1 MLIRAKTGAFCDRLP
16 ASSVDTIDIHK
27 RYQRNYLGCRNCNV
41 GAQVCSRTNATKTHM
56 AEQLYF
62 IYGLAFFSL
71 AIASLL
77 EMRES
82 SELPLGRQLPWL
94 ALFGLMHSAVEWC
107 DMFLLRSPSPDYEN
121 ALLLTRTILL
131 PLSAVML
138 IRFGIGLLAEVG
150 PLPNWTSFAHAVL
163 FVPAMLLVAYAL
175 VVITTETHPERTAD
189 TWSRYLL
196 FLPGGLM
203 TSLGFARHWFKAPQR
218 ATNRRYRW
226 LLVAAGAS
234 FLYAITAGLIV
245 ERGPYGLAPWVNY
258 EAIERLTR
266 VPIQLWRT
274 VAGVTLTGAVIR
286 ALGLFAAE
294 RRHQINLLQRE
305 RERAQH
311 AALLAQR
318 DARQIAERWSE
329 TLVQISRQISTLEPL
344 EDILTAIVDRGRVLL
359 RANAAALALWDENY
373 EKLMVKAFASA
384 TEKGMLDRPV
394 TQPLIIDTV
403 RARRA
408 SLLPSGDG
416 WYCDVL
422 DSEVRSAA
430 IVPLTFEGET
440 LGALWTV
447 STKSGAFNETD
458 LNHIEHLSD
467 QAVIAIQHALMAA
480 RLQSLAVVEERARIA
495 REMHDGLAQL
505 LGYVSLEVQT
515 VEAFIRQD
523 NHEAALAEL
532 GQARNRINSA
542 QADVRENILSLRTTL
557 AGEADLAQSL
567 REYIDEFGIQTGI
580 TTRFINELGEPPN
593 LSPLAETQLVCI
605 VQEALANVRKHANA
619 RNVELRLSAQDG
631 HLHVSV
637 SDDGTGFVPH
647 SARGH
652 FGLETMRERSQSA
665 GGELTVTS
673 TLDEGTTVALWL
685 PQLQQ

>member
-1 MLIRAKTGAFCDRLP
+1 MRM
-16 ASSVDTIDIHK
+16 V
-27 RYQRNYLGCRNCNV
+27 
-41 GAQVCSRTNATKTHM
+41 
-56 AEQLYF
+56 EQLYF

-71 AIASLL
+71 ALASLL

-82 SELPLGRQLPWL
+82 SGLPLGRQLPWL
-94 ALFGLMHSAVEWC
+94 ALFGFMHSAVEWC
-107 DMFLLRSPSPDYEN
+107 DMFLLGSPSPDFAN
-121 ALLLTRTILL
+121 ALLLARTILL

-150 PLPNWTSFAHAVL
+150 PLPSWTSFAQAVL

-175 VVITTETHPERTAD
+175 VVITTETHPERTTD

-203 TSLGFARHWFKAPQR
+203 TALGFARHWWTAPQR
-218 ATNRRYRW
+218 ASNAQYRW
-226 LLVAAGAS
+226 LLVAAGAA
-234 FLYAITAGLIV
+234 FLYAIAAGMIV
-245 ERGPYGLAPWVNY
+245 ERGPYGLAPWINY
-258 EAIERLTR
+258 EAVERVTH

-274 VAGVTLTGAVIR
+274 LAAITLTLAVIR

-294 RRHQINLLQRE
+294 RHQQIDLLQRE

-311 AALLAQR
+311 AALVAQR

-329 TLVQISRQISTLEPL
+329 TLVQISRQIATLEPL
-344 EDILTAIVDRGRVLL
+344 DEILKAIVERARVLL
-359 RANAAALALWDENY
+359 RANASALALWDEGY
-373 EKLMVKAFASA
+373 DRLMVKAFASCDDQRMLNLA
-384 TEKGMLDRPV
+384 VTE
-394 TQPLIIDTV
+394 PLILDAV
-403 RARRA
+403 RAQCA
-408 SLLPSGDG
+408 TLLPADIVWHCDLIDG
-416 WYCDVL
+416 
-422 DSEVRSAA
+422 EIRSAA
-430 IVPLTFEGET
+430 IVPLQFEGET

-515 VEAFIRQD
+515 VEAFIRQE
-523 NHEAALAEL
+523 NSEAALLEL
-532 GQARNRINSA
+532 RQARDRITSA

-557 AGEADLAQSL
+557 AGEADLAESL
-567 REYIDEFGIQTGI
+567 REYVDEFGIQTGI
-580 TTRFINELGEPPN
+580 KTQFVNDLDEPPN
-593 LSPLAETQLVCI
+593 LSPLGETQLVCI
-605 VQEALANVRKHANA
+605 VQEALANVRKHSRAQH
-619 RNVELRLSAQDG
+619 VELRLGAQDG

-637 SDDGTGFVPH
+637 TDDGVGFVPR

-652 FGLETMRERSQSA
+652 FGLETMQERSESA

-673 TLDEGTTVALWL
+673 TPGKGTIVVLRL
-685 PQLQQ
+685 PRFQR